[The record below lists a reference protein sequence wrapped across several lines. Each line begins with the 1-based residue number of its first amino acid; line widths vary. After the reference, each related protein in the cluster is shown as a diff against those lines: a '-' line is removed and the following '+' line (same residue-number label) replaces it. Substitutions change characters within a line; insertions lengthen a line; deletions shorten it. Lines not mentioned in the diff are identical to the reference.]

1 MSESRRKIAMKRV
14 LRQVWPIFVLGIAL
28 VVVPGLSVNAG
39 AAEKP
44 IVIGGS
50 LPLTGEFAE
59 PGVWIERGMRYWA
72 EEVNAKGGLMGR
84 PVEFKIY
91 DDESNVQKAVTF
103 AEKAITVDKVDLL
116 FGGYPGTAARAVMPV
131 AEKHKVVYVS
141 MGGHMKSFEQGY
153 TYSFGGPP
161 LMGEWWYEGFFQW
174 LETVPADKRPK
185 KAAVFTMNNPIGAS
199 LVDSINR
206 WTKKLGIE
214 LAIDE
219 KYNLPLPDATPL
231 ILKAKQMNCDI
242 LFANGFFADG
252 VMMVRAAKSLEYD
265 PKAIVQGIG
274 SVVPAWL
281 KELGPDG
288 YYVFSGTSLHYQL
301 NYPGN
306 DKLNAFVKK
315 QFNLDGYPVYFGFG
329 YAWMQTL
336 SQAVDGAKSLDQT
349 KIRDWLRANEV
360 NTICGPMTFNEKGI
374 PSPINFCTQ
383 VINGQVELIWPL
395 NVRTAEPVY
404 PKPPWK

>member
-1 MSESRRKIAMKRV
+1 MTSCRKGFITISGKLLVTILMV
-14 LRQVWPIFVLGIAL
+14 LLMCWT
-28 VVVPGLSVNAG
+28 VN

-50 LPLTGEFAE
+50 LPLTGQFAE
-59 PGVWIERGMRYWA
+59 TGQWIERGMKFWA
-72 EEVNAKGGLMGR
+72 KETNEKGGLLGR

-91 DDESNVQKAVTF
+91 DDESNVNKAVTF

-131 AEKHKVVYVS
+131 AEKHKFVYVS

-174 LETVPADKRPK
+174 LETVPADQRPK
-185 KAAVFTMNNPIGAS
+185 RAAVYTMNNPIGAS
-199 LVDSINR
+199 LTESIIT

-214 LAIDE
+214 IAIDE

-231 ILKAKQMNCDI
+231 IVKAKQMDCD
-242 LFANGFFADG
+242 LLCSNGVFADG
-252 VMMVRAAKSLEYD
+252 VMTIRAAKALGYN

-274 SVVPAWL
+274 SVVPAWS

-288 YYVFSGTSLHYQL
+288 DYVFSGTSLHDKL
-301 NYPGN
+301 KFPGN

-315 QFNLDGYPVYFGFG
+315 EYQLDAYPMYFGFG
-329 YAWMQTL
+329 YVWMQTL
-336 SQAVDGAKSLDQT
+336 SQGVEGAKSLDQT
-349 KIRDWLRANEV
+349 KIRDWLKSNKV
-360 NTICGPMTFNEKGI
+360 DTIAGSMKFNDKGI
-374 PSPINFCTQ
+374 PDPINFCTQ
-383 VINGQVELIWPL
+383 VINGHAELIWPL
-395 NVRTAEPVY
+395 EVRTANPVY
-404 PKPPWK
+404 PKPAWK